1 MQSLN
6 GGGRMHRLPP
16 LVAVAALTLSTTAC
30 GSAAGSQPTPPRTST
45 GFIVNGDVSLRYL
58 LERPPGR
65 GPFPAVVIG
74 HGSGEVHKEHFPANA
89 ANLLALGFVVLRY
102 DKRGVGESTGTYST
116 VGIANSEKMFADL
129 SSDMAAAAAFLRTLP
144 DVDRTHIGLVGPSQA
159 GWIIPVAAKRS
170 QPAFMI
176 LLVGPTVTVGQ
187 EIYYSRF
194 AEETTTPFD
203 ELSRIL
209 KDYRG
214 PHGFDPR
221 PYLDEL
227 TTPGL
232 WLLGSADRSI
242 PTKETVEI
250 LDELIAAG
258 KPYRRIVYPFAG
270 HSLNG
275 ANFWPDVAAFLKDL
289 KILR

>member
-1 MQSLN
+1 MLTRITFHRRLSSTVLAFVLSLDII
-6 GGGRMHRLPP
+6 G
-16 LVAVAALTLSTTAC
+16 C
-30 GSAAGSQPTPPRTST
+30 GSLAGSQPAPPPRTST
-45 GFIVNGDVSLRYL
+45 GFIVNGDVSLSYL
-58 LERPPGR
+58 LERPPGP

-74 HGSGEVHKEHFPANA
+74 HGSGETHKEDFPAA
-89 ANLLALGFVVLRY
+89 GPLLGMGFVVLRY
-102 DKRGVGESTGTYST
+102 DKRGVGESTGTYSM
-116 VGIANSEKMFADL
+116 VGVANSVKMFDDL
-129 SSDMAAAAAFLRTLP
+129 SSDMAAAAAFLRKLP
-144 DVDRTHIGLVGPSQA
+144 DVDPARVGLVGPSQA

-170 QPAFMI
+170 KPAFMI
-176 LLVGPTVTVGQ
+176 LFVGPTVTVGQ

-194 AEETTTPFD
+194 SEETTTPFD

-209 KDYRG
+209 KEFRG

-221 PYLDEL
+221 PYLEEL

-250 LDELIAAG
+250 LDALIAAG
-258 KPYRRIVYPFAG
+258 KPYRRVVYPFAG

-275 ANFWPDVAAFLKDL
+275 ANFWPDVAAFLGEI